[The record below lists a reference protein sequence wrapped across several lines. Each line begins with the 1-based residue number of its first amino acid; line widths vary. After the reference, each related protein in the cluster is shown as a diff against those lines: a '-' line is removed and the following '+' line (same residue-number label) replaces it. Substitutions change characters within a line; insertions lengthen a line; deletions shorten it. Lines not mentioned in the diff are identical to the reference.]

1 MIPITEAVQTT
12 IKLGDTDLEVFQLR
26 DGSYASEGL
35 FRLMDTDIYQ
45 YQEAWYWLG
54 TELPALRACTE
65 RDPDLG
71 AFIAFEGNKLAHLYI
86 TRIDPEKAF
95 RYDNVECSYVPV
107 PRYIE
112 SVIRFCALGELL
124 PDEVIDR
131 LRYMVDEHYHSSSVL
146 TRRCAEA
153 MLLRDTLMH
162 LRLSGE
168 AM

>member
-1 MIPITEAVQTT
+1 MNTQAT
-12 IKLGDTDLEVFQLR
+12 IKLGDLELNVLQLE
-26 DGSYASEGL
+26 DGSYASPGL
-35 FRLMDTDIYQ
+35 FRLLDTPIYQ

-54 TELPALRACTE
+54 AELPDLRAGAA

-71 AFIAFEGNKLAHLYI
+71 AFIDFEGNKLAHLYM

-95 RYDNVECSYVPV
+95 RSDNIECSYVPV

-131 LRYMVDEHYHSSSVL
+131 LRYMVDEYYHSSSVL

-153 MLLRDTLMH
+153 ILLRDTLQD

-168 AM
+168 TM